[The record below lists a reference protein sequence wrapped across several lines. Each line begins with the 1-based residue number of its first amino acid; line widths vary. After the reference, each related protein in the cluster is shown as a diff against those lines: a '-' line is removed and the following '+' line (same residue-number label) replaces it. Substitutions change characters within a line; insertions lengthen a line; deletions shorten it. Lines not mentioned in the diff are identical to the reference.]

1 MKSLKFYGAVGG
13 GIALLGC
20 WPLAVGQIAHTA
32 FDDLVTSI
40 DNSNVSIELIDYQRG
55 YLSSEATTKVVVE
68 AELAKQQLQDLGLPT
83 EFLLTHDIVHGLIS
97 VTSDSTIQNWDS
109 DALVIESKTL
119 LNGATDIHLA
129 YSNAF
134 SVMLEDSAVLTIPSW
149 QVKGSVEPNQT
160 IQYEIAS
167 PSIRVQ
173 DDFGA
178 ELEFA
183 DIEVTADGVFDNQL
197 WLGNQKFTIGSVT
210 FNEPESGFNAQVSG
224 INYDFSTSFDDE
236 TNTYGTAY
244 KLDVEQLKNI
254 DIEANNIVVAMN
266 AGGFDSNAV
275 NRLAELSSGNALTD
289 QQTAEMFDT
298 LVLLLANGLSLEQ
311 EQLSFELGGGSVSST
326 WQLNWP
332 EQASSTDIYEMLIA
346 VDGGFS
352 AYVTKPL
359 VESFPMLE
367 QVIDELMIME
377 IMTDD
382 GQGYQL
388 QGVIKD
394 GNVMFENGQQI
405 PLLMLAMAVL
415 SNA

>member
-1 MKSLKFYGAVGG
+1 
-13 GIALLGC
+13 
-20 WPLAVGQIAHTA
+20 
-32 FDDLVTSI
+32 
-40 DNSNVSIELIDYQRG
+40 
-55 YLSSEATTKVVVE
+55 VVVE

-149 QVKGSVEPNQT
+149 QVTGSVEPNQT
-160 IQYEIAS
+160 IQYEIAT
-167 PSIRVQ
+167 PSISLQ

-224 INYDFSTSFDDE
+224 INYDFSTSYDDQ

-254 DIEANNIVVAMN
+254 DFEANNIVVAMN
-266 AGGFDSNAV
+266 AGGFDSTAV

-298 LVLLLANGLSLEQ
+298 LVSLLANGLSLEQ

-352 AYVTKPL
+352 AYITKPL